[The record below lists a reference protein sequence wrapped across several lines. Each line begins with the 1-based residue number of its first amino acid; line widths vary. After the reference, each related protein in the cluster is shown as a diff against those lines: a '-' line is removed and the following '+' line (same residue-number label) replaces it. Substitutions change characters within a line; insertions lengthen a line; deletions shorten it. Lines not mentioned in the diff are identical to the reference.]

1 MTDFI
6 AQAVDPAKE
15 NPVFPSTL
23 PVEVGLGIVLFI
35 LLYVFM
41 AKVVVPRFEKLYTE
55 RQGRIEGRLDE
66 AEALQA
72 QAQQALENYQEEI
85 HAAQTEAARIRDEAR
100 AEGNQVLAEVRA
112 QAKAEADQLIMQT
125 RAELETQRVQVK
137 AELGPEVS
145 RIAVELA
152 SRVLGESASDVEAD
166 ARRRGTIDR
175 FLAER
180 G

>member
-1 MTDFI
+1 MFDFT
-6 AQAVDPAKE
+6 AQAVDPSKE
-15 NPVFPSTL
+15 SPVFPSTL
-23 PVEVGLGIVLFI
+23 PVEVPLGIALFI
-35 LLYVFM
+35 ILYVFI

-55 RQGRIEGRLDE
+55 RQNRIEGRIDE
-66 AEALQA
+66 AESLQA
-72 QAQQALENYQEEI
+72 QAQQALENYQEQI
-85 HAAQTEAARIRDEAR
+85 HAAQAEAARIRDEAR

-112 QAKAEADQLIMQT
+112 QAKAEADQLIMET
-125 RAELETQRVQVK
+125 RADLETQRVQVK

-152 SRVLGESASDVEAD
+152 SRVLGESAADVEAD